1 MNDLCKK
8 PIVRCIIAGLVAGVV
23 SFIEHKVNTEE
34 NFSPDYGRYIKIFLL
49 VTLLS
54 YGVLFLGS
62 KECNIAKQ
70 VGGDSNLQS
79 WTEATVQTSEPI
91 HIGNPNF

>member
-8 PIVRCIIAGLVAGVV
+8 PIIRCVIAGLVAGVV
-23 SFIEHKVNTEE
+23 SFIEHKVNTDE

-54 YGVLFLGS
+54 YGVLKLGS
-62 KECNIAKQ
+62 KECTIQKQ
-70 VGGDSNLQS
+70 VGGESNLKS
-79 WTEATVQTSEPI
+79 WTEASVQTSEQI
-91 HIGNPNF
+91 HTGNPNF